1 MASATA
7 RLRGNLAAAISYA
20 EECLILDRE
29 GGNEE
34 YISSSLNNIAGLYM
48 TYGDADAARKYIDEA
63 IEIERK
69 LDRSAYLAIRYGV
82 ASEIYLKSGEAR
94 RQEFSWKW
102 VKTNLDKEKLLTIAK
117 SNIPSDFYVRGE

>member
-1 MASATA
+1 MASAAA

-34 YISSSLNNIAGLYM
+34 YISSLLNNIAGLHM

-63 IEIERK
+63 
-69 LDRSAYLAIRYGV
+69 L
-82 ASEIYLKSGEAR
+82 
-94 RQEFSWKW
+94 
-102 VKTNLDKEKLLTIAK
+102 K
-117 SNIPSDFYVRGE
+117 SNINWTAVPTLQFAMVSLRKST